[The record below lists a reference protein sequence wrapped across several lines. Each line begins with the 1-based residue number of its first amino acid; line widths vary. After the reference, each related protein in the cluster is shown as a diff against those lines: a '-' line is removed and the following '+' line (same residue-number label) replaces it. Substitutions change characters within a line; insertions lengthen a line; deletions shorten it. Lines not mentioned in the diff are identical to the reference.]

1 MIVVTG
7 ASGFIGKG
15 AIEFLLKK
23 LPADQIVGMV
33 RDVSKDKELN
43 NLGIEIREGN
53 YQDYPSLLKAFKGA
67 EKVLLISAHAFTDLT
82 AQHINVIDAAKE
94 AGVKH
99 IVFTSIYRTESAQ
112 HSIPWVTLS
121 MKITEDYLKKSGMA
135 YTILRNTFYFDY
147 LPYYF
152 RDVLNE
158 GRLVIPGGEGAVAF
172 ALRSDLA
179 EATANVLA
187 QSGHENKTYA
197 LIGNKSYSYRDI
209 AEIISK
215 ESGKEILYVDTDRE
229 DFIQKITETG
239 VPVHQAEFWAE
250 WLQAM
255 KMDDMRGDGS
265 NSLETL
271 LGRAPV
277 SLESFLNEVYFSGQT
292 VQEN

>member
-15 AIEFLLKK
+15 AIEFLLKQM
-23 LPADQIVGMV
+23 PADQIVGMV
-33 RDVSKDKELN
+33 RDVNKDKSLN
-43 NLGIEIREGN
+43 DLGIEIREGN
-53 YQDYPSLLKAFKGA
+53 YQDYDSLLKAFKGA
-67 EKVLLISAHAFTDLT
+67 EKVLLVSAHAFTDLT

-99 IVFTSIYRTESAQ
+99 IVFTSIYRTETAK
-112 HSIPWVTLS
+112 HNIPWVTLS
-121 MKITEDYLKKSGMA
+121 MKVTEDYLKNSGLT

-152 RDVLNE
+152 RDVLSE
-158 GRLVIPGGEGAVAF
+158 EMLVIPGGDGEVAF

-187 QSGHENKTYA
+187 RSGHENKTYA
-197 LIGNKSYSYRDI
+197 LIGNKSYSFCDI
-209 AEIISK
+209 AKILSK
-215 ESGKEILYVDTDRE
+215 GSGKEITYVDTTPA
-229 DFIQKITETG
+229 DFIDKMI
-239 VPVHQAEFWAE
+239 QAGSPAPQADFCAE

-265 NSLETL
+265 NDLTVL

-277 SLESFLNEVYFSGQT
+277 TLESFLKGVYFSYKPLKKK
-292 VQEN
+292 

>member
-15 AIEFLLKK
+15 TIEFLLKN

-33 RDVSKDKELN
+33 RDVNKDKELN

-53 YQDYPSLLKAFKGA
+53 YQDYQSLLKAFKGA
-67 EKVLLISAHAFTDLT
+67 EKVLLVSAHAFTDLT
-82 AQHINVIDAAKE
+82 AQHINVIDAAKQ

-152 RDVLNE
+152 RDVLKE
-158 GRLVIPGGEGAVAF
+158 GKLVIPGGEGAVAF

-197 LIGNKSYSYRDI
+197 LIGNRSYSYGDI
-209 AEIISK
+209 AEILSK
-215 ESGKEILYVDTDRE
+215 ESGKEILYADTGRE

-239 VPVHQAEFWAE
+239 VPVQQAEFWAE

-265 NSLETL
+265 NSLEIL

-277 SLESFLNEVYFSGQT
+277 TLESFLKEVYFSGKT
-292 VQEN
+292 VQED

>member
-15 AIEFLLKK
+15 TIEFLLKK
-23 LPADQIVGMV
+23 MPADQIVGMV
-33 RDVSKDKELN
+33 RDVNKDKELN

-53 YQDYPSLLKAFKGA
+53 YQDYQSLLKAFRGA
-67 EKVLLISAHAFTDLT
+67 EKVLLVSAHAFTDLT
-82 AQHINVIDAAKE
+82 AQHINVIDAAKQ

-197 LIGNKSYSYRDI
+197 LIGNRSYSYGDI
-209 AEIISK
+209 AEILSK
-215 ESGKEILYVDTDRE
+215 ESGKEILYTDTGRE

-239 VPVHQAEFWAE
+239 VPVQQAEFWAE

-265 NSLETL
+265 NSLEIL

-277 SLESFLNEVYFSGQT
+277 TLESFLNEVYFSGKT

>member
-15 AIEFLLKK
+15 TIEFLLKK
-23 LPADQIVGMV
+23 IPADQIVGMV
-33 RDVSKDKELN
+33 RDLNKDQELN
-43 NLGIEIREGN
+43 ELGIEIRQG
-53 YQDYPSLLKAFKGA
+53 DYHDYDSLLSAFRGA
-67 EKVLLISAHAFTDLT
+67 EKVLLVSAHAFTDLT

-99 IVFTSIYRTESAQ
+99 VVFTSIYRTTNAQ
-112 HSIPWVTLS
+112 YYIPWVTLS
-121 MKITEDYLKKSGMA
+121 MKITEDYLKNSGLD

-158 GRLVIPGGEGAVAF
+158 GRLVIPGGEGTVAF

-179 EATANVLA
+179 EATANVLM

-197 LIGNKSYSYRDI
+197 LVGNRSYSYRDI
-209 AEIISK
+209 AAILSK
-215 ESGKEILYVDTDRE
+215 ESNKEIHYVDTDQE
-229 DFIQKITETG
+229 DFIKKITETG
-239 VPVHQAEFWAE
+239 VSVQQAEFWAE
-250 WLQAM
+250 WLHAM

-265 NSLETL
+265 NSLEVL
-271 LGRAPV
+271 LGREPAT
-277 SLESFLNEVYFSGQT
+277 LESFLTKVYFS
-292 VQEN
+292 